1 MIKTIY
7 NIKRYILNKIH
18 GLLKTYSQLINIL
31 STKTTVK
38 KKNILRLILKMSAFL
53 ALTLKSSRKLASLRK
68 GDRDPR
74 TCVCEVEYLTVD
86 RWEVGLCI
94 DILADF
100 AEQRCDKVLDTIMSL
115 CNKTHL
121 LTRQG
126 VADCESISTR
136 AMARQDCNASV
147 ASA

>member
-1 MIKTIY
+1 M
-7 NIKRYILNKIH
+7 NL
-18 GLLKTYSQLINIL
+18 
-31 STKTTVK
+31 
-38 KKNILRLILKMSAFL
+38 
-53 ALTLKSSRKLASLRK
+53 
-68 GDRDPR
+68 
-74 TCVCEVEYLTVD
+74 EVEYFFIDQL
-86 RWEVGLCI
+86 EVGLYI

-100 AEQRCDKVLDTIMSL
+100 AEQRCEKVLDAILSL

-147 ASA
+147 ASP